1 MTKRIA
7 FLTPAVPG
15 HAFSMTTLARD
26 FILDRALPGIQILK
40 ASLVD
45 EKRRRGEG
53 CHLYRFAASLGG
65 DAIQKAKISM

>member
-1 MTKRIA
+1 
-7 FLTPAVPG
+7 
-15 HAFSMTTLARD
+15 MTTFARD